1 MILDLLSIIAP
12 LFVCAGLGFGW
23 SRGGG
28 RYDQE
33 LVTVLIMNFGAPCLV
48 FSQLIALEVDG
59 ALMLRIAGGAL
70 AAMFVFG
77 LVGALVL
84 RAARLPTHT
93 FLGPLVFCN
102 AGNMGLPLCLF
113 AFGSEGLALA
123 TCFFA
128 VMAVGHYTAGVWIWS
143 GRLSPRELL
152 RMPLSYAAALAV
164 WVLVSGWPVPV
175 WIQNTTELLGG
186 LTIPLM
192 LITLGVSLSSM
203 HLGRL
208 RRTLA
213 LSLLRL
219 GMGFGVGVGL
229 SALLEL
235 DGLARKVFIV
245 ECSMPVAVFNYI
257 FAQRYG
263 RAAEDVASLVLVSTL
278 LAFALLPFL
287 LAWLL

>member
-1 MILDLLSIIAP
+1 MRR
-12 LFVCAGLGFGW
+12 AGLCLVA
-23 SRGGG
+23 RGG

-143 GRLSPRELL
+143 GRLSPGELL

-203 HLGRL
+203 QLGRL

-257 FAQRYG
+257 FAQRYQ

>member
-12 LFVCAGLGFGW
+12 LFVCSGLGFVW
-23 SRGGG
+23 SRAGG

-33 LVTVLIMNFGAPCLV
+33 LVTSLIMNFGAPCLV
-48 FSQLIALEVDG
+48 FSQLVALEVEG
-59 ALMLRIAGGAL
+59 ALIARIAGGAL
-70 AAMFVFG
+70 AAMLGFA
-77 LVGALVL
+77 LVGAVVL
-84 RAARLPTHT
+84 RAARLPIHT

-113 AFGSEGLALA
+113 AFGSEGLALE

-128 VMAVGHYTAGVWIWS
+128 MMSFMHFTAGVWIWS
-143 GRLSPRELL
+143 GRLSLGELL

-164 WVLVSGWPVPV
+164 WVLVSGWQVPV
-175 WIQNTTELLGG
+175 WIRNTTELLGG

-192 LITLGVSLSSM
+192 LLTLGVSLSGM

-208 RRTLA
+208 PRTLA

-257 FAQRYG
+257 FALRYR

-278 LAFALLPFL
+278 LAFALMPFL